1 MPNPVNSKGFYK
13 SKELLSKNHSLYA
26 NFVEN
31 IHNMEHNELW
41 KLRHD
46 ENSEPIKF
54 GTFYRETENGD
65 KYFLFATNM
74 KRNFENLNAE
84 FTPYRHDQKE
94 INTVST
100 HGYGGIALPLK
111 IGGQMHIYFSNKNEY
126 TTKHSDY
133 EELSMNI
140 DAFMEI
146 AKSNDVSQELP
157 SPSYTKKI
165 PNHFPMICF
174 SDSIWEEELRDHF
187 KKMNYKTYY
196 VFYNPNLGNTNME
209 VSIQDYLKQEINES
223 FQNQFIEQLNEGHI
237 VFNSSYEKT
246 IISSDEKKI
255 ISSLPYCFYE
265 KIKETIVT
273 IRGTDINDS
282 EIIEFMRPRPI
293 DINSNTLYWKYGT
306 SYGKVEFENNSNS
319 IKSSAKIQL
328 QQDEFNAD
336 FQVKTG
342 VLDDA
347 EQCYSDSFNTLEK
360 EGYTLEIERQGIFSE
375 GVFVDVGDIPLTCMP
390 MSHYIDDSSH
400 LIGNRKRRTFVK
412 IYPENFNEWKESIHP
427 TEMKEDA
434 AFTQGSI
441 LLKAIEFLVK
451 RYDSSRP
458 KNNPRKNMIDVLDID
473 KNKKDTTKKATQKGN
488 EFEHIEI
495 ASLLATISD
504 TVLINGDNVIKR
516 QFKLRNQGI
525 DHMLKF
531 NDSNLTILI
540 QTKLQKRT
548 HKDKIQ
554 SYVASVKEYK
564 EKFNNEKVYSL
575 FINGEETAIK
585 THYSLMNDI
594 VCNSCIFR
602 LKTETTEQFKQK
614 IVNIIENVHTV
625 FAS

>member
-13 SKELLSKNHSLYA
+13 SKELLSKNHTLYA

-31 IHNMEHNELW
+31 IHNMEHNNLW
-41 KLRHD
+41 KLRNN
-46 ENSEPIKF
+46 NSESIKF

-65 KYFLFATNM
+65 KYFMFATNM
-74 KRNFENLNAE
+74 KRNFENLNSE

-111 IGGQMHIYFSNKNEY
+111 IGGSMHIYFSNKDEY
-126 TTKHSDY
+126 TTKHADY

-146 AKSNDVSQELP
+146 AKSNDVTQELP
-157 SPSYTKKI
+157 SPTYTKKI

-174 SDSIWEEELRDHF
+174 SDSIWEKEIKTHFEE
-187 KKMNYKTYY
+187 MNYKTFY
-196 VFYNPNLGNTNME
+196 VFYNPNLGNPNSE
-209 VSIQDYLKQEINES
+209 IPIQDYLKHEINES
-223 FQNQFIEQLNEGHI
+223 FQNQFIEQLNKGYI
-237 VFNSSYEKT
+237 VFNSSYEKDVLT
-246 IISSDEKKI
+246 T
-255 ISSLPYCFYE
+255 LPYFFFD
-265 KIKETIVT
+265 KIKDSIIT
-273 IRGTDINDS
+273 IRGTDILKDS
-282 EIIEFMRPRPI
+282 DTMEFMRPRPI
-293 DINSNTLYWKYGT
+293 DRISNTLYWKH
-306 SYGKVEFENNSNS
+306 SNHYGKVEFENNSNN
-319 IKSSAKIQL
+319 IKSSTRIEL
-328 QQDEFNAD
+328 QDDEFKSD
-336 FQVKTG
+336 FQVETG
-342 VLDDA
+342 VLEDDA
-347 EQCYSDSFNTLEK
+347 QCYSDNFNSLDK
-360 EGYTLEIERQGIFSE
+360 KGYTLEIERQGIFSE

-434 AFTQGSI
+434 SFTQGSI

-451 RYDSSRP
+451 RYDNSRP
-458 KNNPRKNMIDVLDID
+458 RNNPRKLLIDVLDID
-473 KNKKDTTKKATQKGN
+473 KNKKDTTKKAALKGN

-495 ASLLATISD
+495 ASLLATIPN
-504 TVLINGDNVIKR
+504 TVLINGDHAIKTK
-516 QFKLRNQGI
+516 FKLRNQGI
-525 DHMLKF
+525 DHLLKF
-531 NDSNLTILI
+531 NESNLTILI

-548 HKDKIQ
+548 HKDKIE

-564 EKFNNEKVYSL
+564 EKFTDEKVYSL

-594 VCNSCIFR
+594 ICNTCIFK
-602 LKTETTEQFKQK
+602 LTTETIEQFKIK
-614 IVNIIENVHTV
+614 IANIIENVRKV
-625 FAS
+625 LG